1 MTLSEENFTLGPS
14 AEQSLVVN
22 FTAASLLQGVYSTR
36 ICAYNQTET
45 DTSSGLMPEPVA
57 QIPVQATV
65 LCSRLA
71 ASPASQSECS
81 LNITQLALLK
91 ARDQPTSVFFEA
103 SMTFNAYPWP
113 TWSSASG
120 SLVVDQGQGSIYN
133 LTLWPLGN
141 SCGTYLLRGTTPVA
155 TAGATTNFTQML
167 RISSNTASDVTSGAN
182 ATGPT
187 IAANIQQ
194 TTNASTCM
202 LQQQVDT
209 ADLPVIATL
218 PIWPDSKGNWSPTV
232 LPFSLQPAYLVAGST
247 NNTAAASLS
256 LTNTQSVEH
265 SVQIVTN
272 CYDDTSAGK
281 AVSWL
286 SLSEQDVLLPANGSE
301 TINLTYKA
309 DDIAAGTYRA
319 QLCLFS
325 DFSYGSVSSIVQVQ
339 LIVLCSRYNHYET
352 APAGCNITF
361 ANISAASSSSS
372 PASSPSSSPSSP
384 SAASLDVTGS
394 SLGPLAGSPAP
405 EAASPSPQAASQS
418 TAAGQRVTF
427 SGTVAFDR
435 PVVGAQ
441 SLQSLAGMMY
451 AGGVANGRITEDTS
465 EEANCGRYSITGYV
479 LGNSDSSKPNITV
492 SVSGLYD
499 VTNQVNSC
507 SSQAAY

>member
-45 DTSSGLMPEPVA
+45 DTSSGLMPEPVG

-120 SLVVDQGQGSIYN
+120 SLVVDQ
-133 LTLWPLGN
+133 
-141 SCGTYLLRGTTPVA
+141 
-155 TAGATTNFTQML
+155 AGATTNFTQML

-232 LPFSLQPAYLVAGST
+232 LPFSLQPAYLVAGSI